1 MEFWTSFYF
10 SAFFYLKLFL
20 PASEP
25 WCTLVQRRD
34 LSSIMTLKSLLW
46 HPGFGEGRGPC
57 RSAQRICPVFL
68 TGFVSVRAGA
78 LYLLS
83 AFYFQKR
90 IPCLLVHSRCS
101 VFIQCVKD
109 RKVLGSLK
117 FALGSALL
125 ISLYLCRFNSFL
137 SLVDVHMIFKA
148 QSKALRHINKY
159 RFLLSRN
166 SYIRFLQF
174 RVFKIL

>member
-1 MEFWTSFYF
+1 MLCFLPEI
-10 SAFFYLKLFL
+10 L
-20 PASEP
+20 PASQA
-25 WCTLVQRRD
+25 WCTLVQPMD
-34 LSSIMTLKSLLW
+34 LNSVMTLKSLPW

-57 RSAQRICPVFL
+57 RSAQSIRLVFI
-68 TGFVSVRAGA
+68 TGLVSVKAGTVC
-78 LYLLS
+78 LLLS

-125 ISLYLCRFNSFL
+125 ISLYLCRFNF
-137 SLVDVHMIFKA
+137 FF
-148 QSKALRHINKY
+148 
-159 RFLLSRN
+159 FLLMCTLYSRHN
-166 SYIRFLQF
+166 RRHEDIAINIGSCFQGTHTADF
-174 RVFKIL
+174 PH

>member
-1 MEFWTSFYF
+1 M
-10 SAFFYLKLFL
+10 
-20 PASEP
+20 
-25 WCTLVQRRD
+25 
-34 LSSIMTLKSLLW
+34 
-46 HPGFGEGRGPC
+46 
-57 RSAQRICPVFL
+57 
-68 TGFVSVRAGA
+68 RAGA

-125 ISLYLCRFNSFL
+125 ISLYLCRFNF
-137 SLVDVHMIFKA
+137 FF
-148 QSKALRHINKY
+148 
-159 RFLLSRN
+159 FLLMCTLYSRHN
-166 SYIRFLQF
+166 RRHEDIAINIGSCFQGTRTADFPHLGFLEHSSTTSTLSIVRFHFKESSCNLHSKGGDLPTLSPILIRLPFQATLVVPSVGVWLFQK
-174 RVFKIL
+174 REELA

>member
-1 MEFWTSFYF
+1 
-10 SAFFYLKLFL
+10 
-20 PASEP
+20 
-25 WCTLVQRRD
+25 
-34 LSSIMTLKSLLW
+34 MTLKSLLW

-125 ISLYLCRFNSFL
+125 ISLYLCRFNFFL
-137 SLVDVHMIFKA
+137 FSADVHAIFKA
-148 QSKALRHINKY
+148 QSKAWRHSNKH

-166 SYIRFLQF
+166 SYSRFPSLGF
-174 RVFKIL
+174 LECSWTTSTLSIVCFHFKEKSCNLHSKAGHLPIWFQYLHI

>member
-1 MEFWTSFYF
+1 MIV
-10 SAFFYLKLFL
+10 YLPEIL
-20 PASEP
+20 PAPQP
-25 WCTLVQRRD
+25 WFTLVQPMD
-34 LSSIMTLKSLLW
+34 LNSIITLKSLPW

-57 RSAQRICPVFL
+57 RSAQSIRLVFI
-68 TGFVSVRAGA
+68 TGLVSVKAGTVC
-78 LYLLS
+78 LLLS

-90 IPCLLVHSRCS
+90 IPCLLADSRCL

-109 RKVLGSLK
+109 REVLGSLN

-137 SLVDVHMIFKA
+137 FSGDVHAIFKA
-148 QSKALRHINKY
+148 QSKAWRHSNKH

-166 SYIRFLQF
+166 SYSRFPSF
-174 RVFKIL
+174 RVFRTL